1 MVPLQ
6 IDSDNLLENNKA
18 IWIKT
23 EDLKN
28 TKWHALPVYDE
39 RCVKTKIGTYGDKF
53 YTNFWGLDVPEDG
66 VERKHLIVISIN
78 LLIVLWQQILL
89 ANIFRQW
96 CL

>member
-28 TKWHALPVYDE
+28 TKSHALPVYDE

-66 VERKHLIVISIN
+66 VERKPLIVISIN